1 MRKYE
6 GMGNLKVEIKDLI
19 FNICFTISGFESVF
33 LIKEV
38 RILV

>member
-6 GMGNLKVEIKDLI
+6 GMSNLKVEIKALI
-19 FNICFTISGFESVF
+19 FDICFTSSGFESVF

-38 RILV
+38 RILL